1 VPEILLNQTPVLGGA
16 GTVYQ
21 RKEGGPWYLYFWVKS
36 ERKRFRQSLETT
48 DRPLAIRTA
57 EQVVLD
63 ALARQQVGQKVLS
76 STLGEVI
83 EKWEVLQRDRLARG
97 EIRSAEYI
105 RYLAATFRK
114 QLGGCFGLDT
124 PISALKQ
131 EDWDRYIPYRGGQG
145 VAWGLAGLATGA
157 AITGLVDAASNN
169 SSPVIVVPN
178 TSYELNYGS
187 VEAVGTYGASFN
199 YNVDGQ
205 QLMGAVN
212 CQQGLLN
219 GQQPGTSDQAQLLN
233 AVCQVAYGS
242 GS

>member
-1 VPEILLNQTPVLGGA
+1 MPEILLNQTPVLGGA

-57 EQVVLD
+57 EQLVLD

-76 STLGEVI
+76 SSLGEVI

-131 EDWDRYIPYRGGQG
+131 EDAVLDGSAFLLARSPQLVLLLVVLALERWGDRLLGADRQ
-145 VAWGLAGLATGA
+145 LAGDLGAPYPSGHPGSSRHDGHGGLSAHLHGWPEHLLA
-157 AITGLVDAASNN
+157 
-169 SSPVIVVPN
+169 
-178 TSYELNYGS
+178 
-187 VEAVGTYGASFN
+187 
-199 YNVDGQ
+199 
-205 QLMGAVN
+205 
-212 CQQGLLN
+212 
-219 GQQPGTSDQAQLLN
+219 
-233 AVCQVAYGS
+233 
-242 GS
+242 